1 MPRSNAGRIVPTSS
15 DFGATKRRGHG
26 PIRTRRPT
34 SSWASTPRWPA
45 IGTAWFA
52 AGFSSS
58 PSPGARGR
66 SAPSAAKTSSRSPR
80 SSTAAPT
87 STGSGRT
94 RRRFSC
100 AAIRSS
106 PTTTADS
113 ADAPGRAAGKAKYR
127 SISRWDHARGRLLI
141 DTPYTQGVAGW
152 IGGEPVS
159 LPHLDFTTE
168 NPFAVL
174 VATSISDEP
183 IATSKRLL
191 VSAIARVEP
200 TGFRWVDSWKREVA
214 DPGRPPFLQEPV
226 SARVVWRH
234 KGRVRAFVLDN
245 TGARTGEVKLETL
258 PGRDA
263 VSLSIDGKTA
273 AFHWELIAE

>member
-1 MPRSNAGRIVPTSS
+1 MLLGVYTALAGDWDALV
-15 DFGATKRRGHG
+15 RRG
-26 PIRTRRPT
+26 I
-34 SSWASTPRWPA
+34 
-45 IGTAWFA
+45 
-52 AGFSSS
+52 FSSR
-58 PSPGARGR
+58 SPGARGR
-66 SAPSAAKTSSRSPR
+66 SVPSAAKTSSRSPR
-80 SSTAAPT
+80 SSTAVPT

-94 RRRFSC
+94 RRRSSC
-100 AAIRSS
+100 VAIRRDPKRPPSRRRAG
-106 PTTTADS
+106 P
-113 ADAPGRAAGKAKYR
+113 AAGKTKYR
-127 SISRWDHARGRLLI
+127 SASRWDHARGRLLI
-141 DTPYTQGVAGW
+141 DTPYTQGIAGW
-152 IGGEPVS
+152 VGGES
-159 LPHLDFTTE
+159 ASFAHLDFTTE

-214 DPGRPPFLQEPV
+214 DPGRPPSFRNRS

-245 TGARTGEVKLETL
+245 TGARTAEVEA
-258 PGRDA
+258 RDA
-263 VSLSIDGKTA
+263 SRARRASRCSIDGKTA